1 MLAIR
6 LLIPFVLGFTIMWG
20 IAGSYHALFGVY
32 L

>member
-1 MLAIR
+1 MIR
-6 LLIPFVLGFTIMWG
+6 ALIAFVLGFTIMWG